1 MSDRWKS
8 KKKPAALDARFN
20 FDDFEALRA
29 FLDEVAEEADR
40 LDHHPNISFARDRV
54 SIVIYSTSD
63 EVSDIDY
70 ALAKAID
77 DGYDRV
83 TKAL

>member
-63 EVSDIDY
+63 ELSDIDY

-77 DGYDRV
+77 DGYDKV
-83 TKAL
+83 IKAL